1 MLTVVYGGTFDPVH
15 RGHVAVAHAALAQS
29 GAERMLLLPCGDP
42 PHRDAPRAPGAL
54 RAELLRLAF
63 ADDPRFRI
71 DERELR
77 RAGPSYMVDT
87 LASLRAE
94 LGPAAPLALLLGQ
107 DAAQGLAGWH
117 RWRDL
122 PALAHLLLAPRP
134 GGDPGLPEAV
144 LNGWQ
149 SAAAAAALH
158 QHPAGLYWILPQA
171 VSDASATRSREA
183 MARGE
188 WRQAD
193 LPDAVRARLRR
204 GSPYDAALP
213 SSGDSPIL
221 PPPTAST
228 ASAPVPQPGQ
238 PRLKSDPRVD
248 PALSAD
254 AAEALLNT
262 VRDALDS
269 IKAKDV
275 REIDVR
281 GKTGITDWMFIASGT
296 SSRHVKSIAD
306 ELVRRAK
313 AIGNAPL
320 GVEGEREGEWVLVDL
335 GDAIV
340 HVMLPRV
347 REFYQLERL
356 WSVGDEAADEAASD
370 QGGAPAA

>member
-1 MLTVVYGGTFDPVH
+1 M
-15 RGHVAVAHAALAQS
+15 
-29 GAERMLLLPCGDP
+29 
-42 PHRDAPRAPGAL
+42 
-54 RAELLRLAF
+54 
-63 ADDPRFRI
+63 
-71 DERELR
+71 
-77 RAGPSYMVDT
+77 
-87 LASLRAE
+87 
-94 LGPAAPLALLLGQ
+94 
-107 DAAQGLAGWH
+107 
-117 RWRDL
+117 
-122 PALAHLLLAPRP
+122 
-134 GGDPGLPEAV
+134 
-144 LNGWQ
+144 
-149 SAAAAAALH
+149 
-158 QHPAGLYWILPQA
+158 
-171 VSDASATRSREA
+171 
-183 MARGE
+183 
-188 WRQAD
+188 
-193 LPDAVRARLRR
+193 
-204 GSPYDAALP
+204 
-213 SSGDSPIL
+213 
-221 PPPTAST
+221 
-228 ASAPVPQPGQ
+228 
-238 PRLKSDPRVD
+238 KSDPRVD